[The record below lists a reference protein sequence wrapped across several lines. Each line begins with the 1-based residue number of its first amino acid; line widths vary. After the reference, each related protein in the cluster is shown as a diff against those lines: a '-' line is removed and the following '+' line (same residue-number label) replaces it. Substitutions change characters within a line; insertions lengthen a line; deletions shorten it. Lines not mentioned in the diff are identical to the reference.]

1 MQLDQD
7 FNEFVGLF
15 LDNDVRFLIV
25 GGYAVAAHGL
35 PRLTGDLDAWI
46 WVGDDNASRV
56 IQALAE
62 FGFGTLGLTVDD
74 FNHRDSVVQL
84 GYPPHRIDI
93 LTDIDGVS
101 FESAWEQRIE
111 VEIGGRSVP
120 FIGRDD
126 LIANKRASG
135 RPQDVADVARLTNQ
149 GRAGQ

>member
-25 GGYAVAAHGL
+25 GGYALAAHGL

-46 WVGDDNASRV
+46 WISDENAERV
-56 IQALAE
+56 IKALTE
-62 FGFGTLGLTVDD
+62 FGFGALGLTVAD
-74 FNHRDSVVQL
+74 FNRRDSVVQL

-93 LTDIDGVS
+93 LTEIEGVS
-101 FESAWEQRIE
+101 FEPSWGRRLE
-111 VEIGGRSVP
+111 VVLDGRLVP
-120 FIGRDD
+120 IIGRED

-135 RPQDVADVARLTNQ
+135 RPQDIADVARLSAQ
-149 GRAGQ
+149 DLAE

>member
-1 MQLDQD
+1 MGVTMQLDQD

-46 WVGDDNASRV
+46 WIGEDNASRV
-56 IQALAE
+56 VQALTE

-74 FNHRDSVVQL
+74 FNRRDSIVQL

-101 FESAWEQRIE
+101 FDSAWEQRFE
-111 VEIGGRSVP
+111 VEIGGRRVP

-135 RPQDVADVARLTNQ
+135 RPQDVADVARLTAQ
-149 GRAGQ
+149 T